1 MVVDALYLANPV
13 FHFADHLNDPEE
25 YIKYTDNILNHI
37 SFSKNPVL
45 KQSQEIL
52 KRIHSRE
59 IFRYVGQIL
68 VIEKPDPKLVSP
80 LFVKTNQTNLSNR
93 FLKKTS

>member
-25 YIKYTDNILNHI
+25 YIKYTDNVLNHI
-37 SFSKNPVL
+37 SFSKNPVF

-52 KRIHSRE
+52 KRIHTRD
-59 IFRYVGQIL
+59 IYRYVGQIL
-68 VIEKPDPKLVSP
+68 IIEKPDPKLVSSFFNMT
-80 LFVKTNQTNLSNR
+80 L
-93 FLKKTS
+93 